1 MNETPTPPKR
11 KRPSRPLHPLRLDTA
26 GLKRA
31 TKRAYRAARAA
42 GKPIKWSAARE
53 RALAWE
59 RGRAGDHM
67 WGA

>member
-1 MNETPTPPKR
+1 MNDTPTPPKR
-11 KRPSRPLHPLRLDTA
+11 KRPPRPLKRLDTA
-26 GLKRA
+26 GLKLA

-53 RALAWE
+53 RAFAWE

-67 WGA
+67 WGAS